1 MTKHW
6 PTTAGNL
13 CPTAKP
19 WHCFASYEGQT
30 FYIGSAWKSEKISDV
45 ARRYARELPDEVDL
59 VFFNP
64 NPETRVDGTIDDL
77 RALLEKRKAS

>member
-1 MTKHW
+1 M
-6 PTTAGNL
+6 PD
-13 CPTAKP
+13 
-19 WHCFASYEGQT
+19 Y
-30 FYIGSAWKSEKISDV
+30 KISF
-45 ARRYARELPDEVDL
+45 ARDERVLFQDLVHAVDDQAALEAARKMAADPLRLFSHRELPDEVDL